1 MLLAVEFVHVEV
13 VRGKLLT
20 TGTTAFLYL
29 YLYVVESLLGYGTTG
44 ERVQLVAYGATTC
57 G

>member
-20 TGTTAFLYL
+20 TGTKAFLYL